1 MTVVTRWVPLALT
14 MLMLAACAGTPPVPD
29 WQMNAHGALQRS
41 VQALL
46 QGNDRIARAEFD
58 RARGEIAAT
67 GRPALMARAE
77 LLQCAAWA
85 ASLRFEPCTGF
96 ERLRADAD
104 AADRAYADHLFGSST
119 SDAARQAL
127 LPPAQQ
133 RLAAMPAP
141 GAAVGAGAG
150 DLQALRTT
158 ADPLSRLVA
167 AALWQRDGRATPEV
181 LALAVDTASEQGWR
195 RPLLA
200 WLRVQ
205 QQRAIDAGNGIE
217 ASRIGRRIELVLQGV
232 PAP

>member
-1 MTVVTRWVPLALT
+1 MTVVLRRLVAALG
-14 MLMLAACAGTPPVPD
+14 LLLLAACASTPPVPD

-46 QGNDRIARAEFD
+46 QGNDRVARAEFD

-85 ASLRFEPCTGF
+85 ASLRFEPCAGF

-104 AADRAYADHLFGSST
+104 AADRAYADHLFGG
-119 SDAARQAL
+119 AAGATTDESRRVL
-127 LPPAQQ
+127 LPEAQQ
-133 RLAAMPAP
+133 RLATPAAP
-141 GAAVGAGAG
+141 ASESDV
-150 DLQALRTT
+150 QALRNT

-167 AALWQRDGRATPEV
+167 AAVWQRDGKAPPAV
-181 LALAVDTASEQGWR
+181 LALAVDTASDQGWR

-205 QQRAIDAGNGIE
+205 QQRALDAGDGIE
-217 ASRIGRRIELVLQGV
+217 ASRLGRRIALVLQGV